1 MNAATQGA
9 AAAPADALPTLQP
22 APHDPPPGEAPA
34 KPGATWRLRRAQ
46 ASDAPAFARMMSDPA
61 VFPQVLQMPYGNEER
76 WRANLAEP
84 AAGSPPKLDLH
95 LVAEVAGEV
104 VASAGLHPVGVAL
117 RRRHAMGLGI
127 TVCAPWQGRGLG
139 DALMVALLDYP
150 DRWAGVLRVELTVY
164 ADNLRAQALYRRH
177 GFVEEGRHRA
187 FALRDGVY
195 VDALAMAR
203 LHPRPPSW

>member
-1 MNAATQGA
+1 MSDDDAPPADDP
-9 AAAPADALPTLQP
+9 AAPLKPASAASADAP
-22 APHDPPPGEAPA
+22 
-34 KPGATWRLRRAQ
+34 WRLRRAQ

-76 WRANLAEP
+76 WRSFLAEP
-84 AAGSPPKLDLH
+84 AAAGPPKLDLH

-104 VASAGLHPVGVAL
+104 VASAGLHPANHNL

-127 TVCAPWQGRGLG
+127 TVRSDWQGRGVG
-139 DALMVALLDYP
+139 HALMDALLDYA
-150 DRWAGVLRVELTVY
+150 DRWAGVLRLELTVY

-187 FALRDGVY
+187 YAMRDGVY

-203 LHPRPPSW
+203 LHPSPPGL

>member
-1 MNAATQGA
+1 MSHHDAPPADDP
-9 AAAPADALPTLQP
+9 AAPW
-22 APHDPPPGEAPA
+22 HPGEAASPA
-34 KPGATWRLRRAQ
+34 DTPWRLRRAQ
-46 ASDAPAFARMMSDPA
+46 ASDAPAFARMMSDPG
-61 VFPQVLQMPYGNEER
+61 VFPHVLQMPYANEER
-76 WRANLAEP
+76 WRLMLAEP
-84 AAGSPPKLDLH
+84 TTPSPPKLDLH

-104 VASAGLHPVGVAL
+104 VASAGLHPANHNL

-127 TVCAPWQGRGLG
+127 TVSSAWQGRGLG
-139 DALMVALLDYP
+139 QAMMSALLDYA

-187 FALRDGVY
+187 YALRDGVY

-203 LHPRPPSW
+203 LHPSPPGL

>member
-1 MNAATQGA
+1 MNDESDAA
-9 AAAPADALPTLQP
+9 AAAPE
-22 APHDPPPGEAPA
+22 GE
-34 KPGATWRLRRAQ
+34 PGAAATPWRLRRAQ

-61 VFPQVLQMPYGNEER
+61 VFPQVLQMPYANEER
-76 WRANLAEP
+76 WRVSLAETTP
-84 AAGSPPKLDLH
+84 SAPKLDLH

-104 VASAGLHPVGVAL
+104 VASAGLHPVGLAL

-127 TVCAPWQGRGLG
+127 TVSAPWQGRGLG
-139 DALMVALLDYP
+139 HALMAALLDYA

-203 LHPRPPSW
+203 LHPRPPVL

>member
-1 MNAATQGA
+1 MNDESDAAT
-9 AAAPADALPTLQP
+9 AAPEGEPSAAV
-22 APHDPPPGEAPA
+22 AP
-34 KPGATWRLRRAQ
+34 WRLRRAQ

-61 VFPQVLQMPYGNEER
+61 VFPQVLQMPYANEDR
-76 WRANLAEP
+76 WRVSLAENTP
-84 AAGSPPKLDLH
+84 SAPKLDLH
-95 LVAEVAGEV
+95 LVAEVDGEV
-104 VASAGLHPVGVAL
+104 VASAGLHPVGLAL

-127 TVCAPWQGRGLG
+127 TVSAPWQGRGLG
-139 DALMVALLDYP
+139 HALMAALLDYA

-203 LHPRPPSW
+203 LHPRPPVL